1 MINLMVANVLKKGEF
16 SRRNSASSHMLAL
29 GLSFLWCIA
38 GTVAADALD
47 NMMIPL
53 IIGSNGKI
61 LDESGNE
68 LVGSYSLEPSACDLV
83 QILWATNGIYPP
95 NTDGTPHQDNPVMM
109 ASYIGSETCYG
120 VDNPS
125 LFSAT
130 IDGGGKIPSS
140 SPFFVRVFNAPTCQ
154 EATYYGDSIIL
165 SNNSASTINRIIV
178 SIPSTSQAVDPEAAS
193 LVDSDGDGMS
203 DTQELLAGTDRFNAS
218 SVLSVQLDFADGQ
231 VLKWLAVPGKVYA
244 VERNTVSLMNPVWE
258 PVTVVTASTEVVEL
272 SFPDD
277 PNAQQIYY
285 RIRLVL
291 E

>member
-1 MINLMVANVLKKGEF
+1 MIKLMVENILKERDLGSGLF
-16 SRRNSASSHMLAL
+16 RGSHMLAL
-29 GLSFLWCIA
+29 GLAVFWCIA
-38 GTVAADALD
+38 GPAAADALD

-61 LDESGNE
+61 LDELGNE
-68 LVGSYSLEPSACDLV
+68 LVGSYSLDPSECDLV

-95 NTDGTPHQDNPVMM
+95 NTDGAPHQDNPVMM
-109 ASYIGSETCYG
+109 VSYIGSETCYG
-120 VDNPS
+120 VENPS

-154 EATYYGDSIIL
+154 DATYYGDSIIL

-178 SIPSTSQAVDPEAAS
+178 SIPATSQAVDPGASS

-203 DTQELLAGTDRFNAS
+203 DTHELLAGTDRFNAS
-218 SVLSVQLDFADGQ
+218 SVLSVQLDYADGQ

-244 VERNTVSLMNPVWE
+244 VERNTVSLLNPVWE
-258 PVTVVTASTEVVEL
+258 PVTVVTASTEAVEL
-272 SFPDD
+272 TFPDD